1 MAEWV
6 RAPAYNLR
14 EQGVAGSILGQVK
27 FLFLTQIF
35 YLAPQWLSRKNWQ
48 NSVKNWTKSAE
59 NGQNWRPA
67 QARGLEK

>member
-27 FLFLTQIF
+27 FLFLNQIF
-35 YLAPQWLSRKNWQ
+35 YLAPQWVINK
-48 NSVKNWTKSAE
+48 VKFVTA
-59 NGQNWRPA
+59 
-67 QARGLEK
+67 LL

>member
-27 FLFLTQIF
+27 FLFLNQIF
-35 YLAPQWLSRKNWQ
+35 YLAPQCQGAHCPRRDLAKKILPKIFAASDD
-48 NSVKNWTKSAE
+48 
-59 NGQNWRPA
+59 GWR
-67 QARGLEK
+67 RIRYIS

>member
-35 YLAPQWLSRKNWQ
+35 YLAPQCLAAN
-48 NSVKNWTKSAE
+48 E
-59 NGQNWRPA
+59 
-67 QARGLEK
+67 

>member
-27 FLFLTQIF
+27 FLFLNQIF
-35 YLAPQWLSRKNWQ
+35 YLAPQCGEGFSKVN
-48 NSVKNWTKSAE
+48 
-59 NGQNWRPA
+59 
-67 QARGLEK
+67 

>member
-35 YLAPQWLSRKNWQ
+35 YLAPQCF
-48 NSVKNWTKSAE
+48 
-59 NGQNWRPA
+59 A
-67 QARGLEK
+67 QLLAKILAHV

>member
-27 FLFLTQIF
+27 FLFLNQIF
-35 YLAPQWLSRKNWQ
+35 YLAPQCDVRDLLERKLF
-48 NSVKNWTKSAE
+48 SSFLRELFV
-59 NGQNWRPA
+59 
-67 QARGLEK
+67 

>member
-27 FLFLTQIF
+27 FLFLNQIF
-35 YLAPQWLSRKNWQ
+35 YLAPQCRDGTWLFLKSPKKFYFNL
-48 NSVKNWTKSAE
+48 KTK
-59 NGQNWRPA
+59 
-67 QARGLEK
+67 RG